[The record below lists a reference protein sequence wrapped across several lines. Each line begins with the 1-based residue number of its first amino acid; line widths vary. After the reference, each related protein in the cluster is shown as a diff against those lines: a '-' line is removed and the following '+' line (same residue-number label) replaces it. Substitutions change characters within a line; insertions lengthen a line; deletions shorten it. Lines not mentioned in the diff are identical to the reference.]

1 MARALSGARGSRK
14 FKAEINVVPYIDVM
28 LVLLVIFMVVA
39 PLSNPGVIN
48 LPTAAK
54 SALPPNDYIQIALQL
69 DSAATIGIYSQQN
82 NQQSNQQAQQNKP
95 ESVANRTELRQKLQ
109 TLHTQYPEL
118 PLMVS
123 ADKNI
128 KYDEV
133 IQIISEAKKLGIVRV
148 GLATK
153 Q

>member
-1 MARALSGARGSRK
+1 MAQSSMRGGRGRK

-28 LVLLVIFMVVA
+28 LVLLVIFMVAA
-39 PLSNPGVIN
+39 PLTNPGVIN

-54 SALPPNDYIQIALQL
+54 SALPPTEYIQISLRP
-69 DSAATIGIYSQQN
+69 DTSATIGVNGQKSGGGKEEKVPGK
-82 NQQSNQQAQQNKP
+82 AQ
-95 ESVANRTELRQKLQ
+95 LLQKLRS
-109 TLHTQYPEL
+109 LHEANPDM
-118 PLMVS
+118 PVMIS
-123 ADKNI
+123 GDKDI

-133 IQIISEAKKLGIVRV
+133 IQIISEAKKLGISRV